1 MPIWLPLGLKI
12 LAKKAIGV
20 NEKLKNSKIFYVARC
35 PPLNLD
41 VQKDSE
47 KACVEKAAAEERE
60 CPKEKIESPIFEN
73 GNHLCHAKYH
83 DLTVQITDNPFDNRF
98 IKVIFSKLYY
108 LISVTNLLAANCP
121 CKSKGAILDTH

>member
-1 MPIWLPLGLKI
+1 MSSCSEQFVEQKYFFFIKCLH
-12 LAKKAIGV
+12 
-20 NEKLKNSKIFYVARC
+20 
-35 PPLNLD
+35 LNLD

-47 KACVEKAAAEERE
+47 KECVEKAAAGERE
-60 CPKEKIESPIFEN
+60 CLKEKIESPIFEN